1 MNEVKWKNITFLE
14 CNLNKIELVKTKLKD
29 IDFSTCEFNG
39 VTVDIPDLKGII
51 VNEFQALELSKLMG
65 LKIK

>member
-1 MNEVKWKNITFLE
+1 MKQ
-14 CNLNKIELVKTKLKD
+14 ELVKTKLKD